1 MAVKLGYLPG
11 LAAGWQNVQH
21 NTLTRRSEK
30 KNFAMKLNSRT
41 QSAQNP
47 HNNSP
52 VVLVHGLFGSL
63 DNLGILARDLV
74 NDYDILQVDMRN
86 HGLSPRSP
94 EMTYAAMAQDLLDT
108 LDDRQIE
115 KATFIG
121 HSMGGKAV
129 MALTA
134 LAPERIAGLVA
145 IDIAPVDY
153 HVRRHDE
160 IFNAINAVTDAGAA
174 SRQQAATVMREHLQE
189 EGVIQFLLKSFVD
202 GQWRFNV
209 PVLWD
214 QYPHIVGWQTVPAW
228 PHPTLFIPGGNS
240 PYVTDDYRDTLLAQ
254 FPQARAHVIAG
265 AGHWVHA
272 EKPEAVLR
280 AIRRYLTA
288 LQA

>member
-1 MAVKLGYLPG
+1 
-11 LAAGWQNVQH
+11 
-21 NTLTRRSEK
+21 
-30 KNFAMKLNSRT
+30 MKLNIRA
-41 QSAQNP
+41 QSAQNL

-52 VVLVHGLFGSL
+52 IVLVHGLFGSL

-74 NDYDILQVDMRN
+74 TDYDIIQVDMRN

-94 EMTYAAMAQDLLDT
+94 EMNYPAMAQDLLDT

-115 KATFIG
+115 KAIFIG

-134 LAPERIAGLVA
+134 LAPERVERLVA

-160 IFNAINAVTDAGAA
+160 IFAAINAVTDAQAS
-174 SRQQAATVMREHLQE
+174 SRQQAASVMRQHLQE

-202 GQWRFNV
+202 GEWRFNV

-214 QYPHIVGWQTVPAW
+214 QYPHIVGWETIPAW
-228 PHPTLFIPGGNS
+228 EHPALFIPGGNS
-240 PYVTDDYRDTLLAQ
+240 PYVTEEYREQLLAQ

-280 AIRRYLTA
+280 AIRRYLSE
-288 LQA
+288 QAN

>member
-1 MAVKLGYLPG
+1 M
-11 LAAGWQNVQH
+11 WQNGQH
-21 NTLTRRSEK
+21 DTLTRQCEK
-30 KNFAMKLNSRT
+30 KNFAMKLNIRA

-52 VVLVHGLFGSL
+52 IVLVHGLFGSL

-74 NDYDILQVDMRN
+74 ADHDIIQVDIRN

-94 EMTYAAMAQDLLDT
+94 EMNYPAMAQDLLDT
-108 LDDRQIE
+108 LDARQIE
-115 KATFIG
+115 KAIFIG

-134 LAPERIAGLVA
+134 LAPERVERLVA

-160 IFNAINAVTDAGAA
+160 IFAAINAVTDAQAS
-174 SRQQAATVMREHLQE
+174 SRQQAASVMRQHLQE

-202 GQWRFNV
+202 GEWRFNV

-214 QYPHIVGWQTVPAW
+214 QYPHIVGWETIPAW
-228 PHPTLFIPGGNS
+228 EHPALFIPGGNS
-240 PYVTDDYRDTLLAQ
+240 PYVTEAYREQLLAQ

-272 EKPEAVLR
+272 EKPDAVLR
-280 AIRRYLTA
+280 AIRRYLSE
-288 LQA
+288 QVN

>member
-1 MAVKLGYLPG
+1 
-11 LAAGWQNVQH
+11 
-21 NTLTRRSEK
+21 
-30 KNFAMKLNSRT
+30 MKLNSRA

-74 NDYDILQVDMRN
+74 ADYDILQVDMRN
-86 HGLSPRSP
+86 HGLSPRDP
-94 EMTYAAMAQDLLDT
+94 QMTYAAMAQDLLDT
-108 LDDRQIE
+108 LDDLQLE

-129 MALTA
+129 MALSA
-134 LAPERIAGLVA
+134 LAPERIDGLVA

-160 IFNAINAVTDAGAA
+160 IFAAINAVTAA
-174 SRQQAATVMREHLQE
+174 SAATRQQAAAVMREHLQE

-214 QYPHIVGWQTVPAW
+214 QYSHIVGWQSVPAW
-228 PHPTLFIPGGNS
+228 PHPVLFIPGGNS
-240 PYVTDDYRDTLLAQ
+240 PYVSDEYRDALLAQ

-280 AIRRYLTA
+280 AIRRYLSSLA
-288 LQA
+288 A

>member
-1 MAVKLGYLPG
+1 
-11 LAAGWQNVQH
+11 
-21 NTLTRRSEK
+21 
-30 KNFAMKLNSRT
+30 MKLNIRA
-41 QSAQNP
+41 QSAQNL

-52 VVLVHGLFGSL
+52 IVLVHGLFGSL

-74 NDYDILQVDMRN
+74 VDHDIIQVDMRN

-94 EMTYAAMAQDLLDT
+94 EMNYPAMAQDLLDT
-108 LDDRQIE
+108 LDAQQIE

-134 LAPERIAGLVA
+134 LAPDRIDRLVA

-153 HVRRHDE
+153 QVRRHDA
-160 IFNAINAVTDAGAA
+160 IFTAINAVTHAQVT
-174 SRQQAATVMREHLQE
+174 SRQQAASVMRQHLRE

-202 GQWRFNV
+202 GEWRFNV

-214 QYPHIVGWQTVPAW
+214 QYPHIVGWETIPAW
-228 PHPTLFIPGGNS
+228 EHPALFIPGGNS
-240 PYVTDDYRDTLLAQ
+240 PYVTEAYREQLLAQ

-280 AIRRYLTA
+280 AIRRYLNEHA
-288 LQA
+288 N

>member
-1 MAVKLGYLPG
+1 M
-11 LAAGWQNVQH
+11 WQNGQH
-21 NTLTRRSEK
+21 DTLTRECEK
-30 KNFAMKLNSRT
+30 KNFAMKLNIRA
-41 QSAQNP
+41 QSAQNL

-52 VVLVHGLFGSL
+52 IVLVHGLFGSL

-74 NDYDILQVDMRN
+74 VDHDIIQVDMRN

-94 EMTYAAMAQDLLDT
+94 EMNYPAMAQDLLDT
-108 LDDRQIE
+108 LDAQQIE

-134 LAPERIAGLVA
+134 LAPDRIDRLVA

-153 HVRRHDE
+153 HVRRHDA
-160 IFNAINAVTDAGAA
+160 IFTAINAVTDAQAT
-174 SRQQAATVMREHLQE
+174 SRQQAASVMRQHLHE

-202 GQWRFNV
+202 GEWRFNV

-214 QYPHIVGWQTVPAW
+214 QYPHIVGWETIPAW
-228 PHPTLFIPGGNS
+228 EPPALFIPGGNS
-240 PYVTDDYRDTLLAQ
+240 PYVTEAYREQLLAQ

-280 AIRRYLTA
+280 AIRRYLNE
-288 LQA
+288 QVN

>member
-1 MAVKLGYLPG
+1 M
-11 LAAGWQNVQH
+11 WQNGQH
-21 NTLTRRSEK
+21 DTLTRECEK
-30 KNFAMKLNSRT
+30 KNFAMKLNIRA
-41 QSAQNP
+41 QSAQNL

-52 VVLVHGLFGSL
+52 IVLVHGLFGSL

-74 NDYDILQVDMRN
+74 TDYDIIQVDMRN

-94 EMTYAAMAQDLLDT
+94 EMNYPAMAQDLLDT

-115 KATFIG
+115 KAIFIG

-134 LAPERIAGLVA
+134 LAPERVERLVA

-160 IFNAINAVTDAGAA
+160 IFAAINAVTDAQAS
-174 SRQQAATVMREHLQE
+174 SRQQAASVMRQHLQE

-202 GQWRFNV
+202 GEWRFNV

-214 QYPHIVGWQTVPAW
+214 QYPNIVGWQTLPAW
-228 PHPTLFIPGGNS
+228 EHPALFIPGGNS
-240 PYVTDDYRDTLLAQ
+240 PYVTEAYREQLLAQ

-280 AIRRYLTA
+280 AIRRYLNEPA
-288 LQA
+288 N

>member
-1 MAVKLGYLPG
+1 
-11 LAAGWQNVQH
+11 
-21 NTLTRRSEK
+21 
-30 KNFAMKLNSRT
+30 MKLNIRA
-41 QSAQNP
+41 QSAQNL

-52 VVLVHGLFGSL
+52 IVLVHGLFGSL

-74 NDYDILQVDMRN
+74 ADHDIIQVDMRN

-94 EMTYAAMAQDLLDT
+94 EMNYPAMAQDLLDT

-115 KATFIG
+115 KAIFIG

-134 LAPERIAGLVA
+134 LAPERVERLVA
-145 IDIAPVDY
+145 IDIAPVNY

-160 IFNAINAVTDAGAA
+160 IFAAINAVTDAQAS
-174 SRQQAATVMREHLQE
+174 SRQQAASVMRQHLQE

-202 GQWRFNV
+202 GEWRFNV

-214 QYPHIVGWQTVPAW
+214 QYPHIVGWETIPAW
-228 PHPTLFIPGGNS
+228 EHPALFIPGGNS
-240 PYVTDDYRDTLLAQ
+240 PYVTEAYREQLLAQ

-280 AIRRYLTA
+280 AIRRYLSE
-288 LQA
+288 QAN

>member
-1 MAVKLGYLPG
+1 
-11 LAAGWQNVQH
+11 
-21 NTLTRRSEK
+21 
-30 KNFAMKLNSRT
+30 MKLNIRAQT
-41 QSAQNP
+41 AQNQ

-52 VVLVHGLFGSL
+52 IVLVHGLFGSL
-63 DNLGILARDLV
+63 DNLGVLARDLV
-74 NDYDILQVDMRN
+74 NDHNIIQVDMRN
-86 HGLSPRSP
+86 HGLSPIDP
-94 EMTYAAMAQDLLDT
+94 VMNYPAMAQDLVDT
-108 LDDRQIE
+108 LDALQID

-134 LAPERIAGLVA
+134 LAPDRIDKLVA

-160 IFNAINAVTDAGAA
+160 IFAAINAVSESDAQT
-174 SRQQAATVMREHLQE
+174 RQQAAAIMRQHLNE

-202 GQWRFNV
+202 GEWRFNV

-214 QYPHIVGWQTVPAW
+214 QYPHIVGWEKIPAW
-228 PHPTLFIPGGNS
+228 DHPALFIPGGNS
-240 PYVTDDYRDTLLAQ
+240 PYVSEQYRDDLLAQ

-272 EKPEAVLR
+272 EKPDAVLR
-280 AIRRYLTA
+280 AIRRYLND
-288 LQA
+288 